1 MIRNVLLALLALI
14 VLALGYGYFFAS
26 PPMMLNMIDKM
37 MASDAPVEQIA
48 DGINYG
54 TAPRQQLDIWAP
66 AQLGKGE
73 GRGKQKLPVVIFYYG
88 GAWIKGSR
96 QEYGFA
102 GRAFAAN
109 GFIAVIPDYR
119 LVPGVVFPV
128 FAQDSALAVKWVH
141 DNIAAYG
148 GDPDRITLSGHS
160 AGAYNAAI
168 IALDTHYLTD
178 IGVDPR
184 VVRAAALFAGP
195 YDFYPFDGPRS
206 KAAFGAWPKPE
217 ETQPVTYARADAPP
231 LFLAQGTAD
240 DVVKPRNA
248 PRLAARLKAVGA
260 PFVLKEYPGKSHNDL
275 VMGLSVPFRGSATTL
290 ADSVAFL
297 KEHSR

>member
-1 MIRNVLLALLALI
+1 MIRNVLLGVLALI
-14 VLALGYGYFFAS
+14 LLGVGYAYFFAS
-26 PPMMLNMIDKM
+26 PPMMLNLIDRTM
-37 MASDAPVEQIA
+37 SPDAPVEQIA
-48 DGINYG
+48 EGLNYG

-66 AQLGKGE
+66 AK
-73 GRGKQKLPVVIFYYG
+73 RGKDKLPVVIFYYG
-88 GAWIKGSR
+88 GAWAKGSR

-109 GFIAVIPDYR
+109 GFIAVVPDYR

-128 FAQDSALAVKWVH
+128 FVQDSALAVKWVR

-160 AGAYNAAI
+160 AGAYNAAMV
-168 IALDTHYLTD
+168 ALDGHYLRD

-184 VVRAAALFAGP
+184 VVRAAALLAGP

-206 KAAFGAWPKPE
+206 RAAFGAWPKPE

-231 LFLAQGTAD
+231 LLIEQGTAD

-260 PFVLKEYPGKSHNDL
+260 RYVLKEYPGKSHNDL
-275 VMGLSVPFRGSATTL
+275 VMGLSVPFRGNATTL
-290 ADSVAFL
+290 SDSVAFL
-297 KEHSR
+297 RANSR